1 MVHCKIST
9 LPPATHLLNKY
20 QMNHSPI
27 TYQAFLGAGIYPKV
41 RQTQIPSFMRIILL
55 RNDRHKHNK

>member
-1 MVHCKIST
+1 MVPCKMPT

-20 QMNHSPI
+20 QMNPSPI
-27 TYQAFLGAGIYPKV
+27 TFQAFLGAGIQPKT

-55 RNDRHKHNK
+55 RRDRHKRNK